1 MGPIE
6 QDPPS
11 YSEFA
16 AQTYASINRAL
27 DQALCESNGGSI
39 LMSIGEAHHNLSSDD
54 QNPENEQNPAL
65 AGAFSEVSALAAS
78 QRLVGTENTVL
89 AVELL
94 AEDIS
99 YLIDGIEN
107 NNLRLDDFDVEATM
121 AHAILYAHRNGIEI
135 VPIEADADVEMNAPE
150 RDEMMI
156 DSIRALSLTD
166 EQKIIVHV
174 GGAAHMSNMAGFNND
189 TIENTTGV
197 VTLDPDNTP
206 SSGSYDDVVFVNTVM
221 LPEDYVTR
229 LEQNSPQTYAE
240 VMYFTDP
247 DNAIQIDPP
256 GKMRDEY
263 RDNIGYMIDKAAD
276 DFAAQNT
283 QQNVPDNAV
292 EPNDMQL
299 ISPKGF

>member
-16 AQTYASINRAL
+16 AQTYATINRAL
-27 DQALCESNGGSI
+27 DQALCDSNGGSI
-39 LMSIGEAHHNLSSDD
+39 LMSIGEAHQNLRSDD
-54 QNPENEQNPAL
+54 QNPEDEQNPAV

-78 QRLVGTENTVL
+78 QRLVGSENTVL

-99 YLIDGIEN
+99 YLIEQIETN
-107 NNLRLDDFDVEATM
+107 DFQLDEFDVGMTLS
-121 AHAILYAHRNGIEI
+121 HAILYAHKNGIEI
-135 VPIEADADVEMNAPE
+135 VPIEADADVEIDAPE

-166 EQKIIVHV
+166 EQKIIIHV
-174 GGAAHMSNMAGFNND
+174 GGAAHMSNMAGFSND
-189 TIENTTGV
+189 TIENTTGD

-206 SSGSYDDVVFVNTVM
+206 FSGFYDEVVFVNTVM
-221 LPEDYVTR
+221 LPEDYVNG
-229 LEQNSPQTYAE
+229 LKQNDPQSYGE
-240 VMYFTDP
+240 VMYFSDP

-263 RDNIGYMIDKAAD
+263 RDNIGYMVDKAAD

-292 EPNDMQL
+292 EPNDIQL
-299 ISPKGF
+299 ISPRGF